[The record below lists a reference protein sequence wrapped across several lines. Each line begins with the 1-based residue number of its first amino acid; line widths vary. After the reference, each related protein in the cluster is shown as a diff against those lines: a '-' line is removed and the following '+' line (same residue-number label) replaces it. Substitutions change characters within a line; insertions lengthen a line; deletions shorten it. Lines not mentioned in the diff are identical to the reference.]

1 MKLELENQNIQKE
14 IDMKKEEREK
24 KKRKEEDKHKKKSNK
39 ESKYVT
45 SGLDRSVTEIV
56 EGKKFPS
63 QTSVPELFHQPN
75 LIAYPSLYD
84 DRMVR
89 QLYYKKETVEAP
101 TNISIL
107 VVVDGSWPWDEK
119 EFAGIDK
126 GL

>member
-1 MKLELENQNIQKE
+1 MVL
-14 IDMKKEEREK
+14 KK
-24 KKRKEEDKHKKKSNK
+24 KEEDKHKNEFNK

-56 EGKKFPS
+56 EVKKFPS
-63 QTSVPELFHQPN
+63 HTSVPELFHQPN
-75 LIAYPSLYD
+75 LIAYPSLSD
-84 DRMVR
+84 DRMVQ
-89 QLYYKKETVEAP
+89 QLYYQKENIEAL

-119 EFAGIDK
+119 EFAGIEK